1 MPDDHAHLP
10 SSVAAARGGMT
21 SGRLLEL
28 IKGGPALSR
37 AQLSELTGLARTGL
51 RSLVDPLIELGLVV
65 EREGPSTGGRRP
77 LQLAFNPQGGV
88 VLAAE
93 LGRSHARL
101 AVTNLAAEAIDSV
114 SGERRLDEGPDAILE
129 WASARFEE
137 LLQRNGLRVADVRGI
152 GVGLPGPV
160 EFASGQA
167 IEPPLMPGW
176 HALSVRDWLAERF
189 GVRVLV
195 DNDANVEG
203 LGEYW
208 LHHRDRTDDLF
219 YVKAGTGIGGAI
231 IAGGRLQRGALGG
244 AGELGHLSVDD
255 SSSVRCRCGN
265 YGCLEALA
273 GGAAIVA
280 QLRERGHDVKDVRD
294 LPALVRA
301 GVPDAVSAVRD
312 AGRLLG
318 AALASAVTLLNPS
331 VVVVGGA
338 LSGCGEHLLVGVR
351 EVVYKHSMV
360 LHLRELRVEVGRLGD
375 QAGAIGAAVNAL
387 EDILS
392 AQTIDGTDGRR
403 ALRTAS
409 S

>member
-1 MPDDHAHLP
+1 MTDEHVHLP
-10 SSVAAARGGMT
+10 PSGAPARGMT

-28 IKGGPALSR
+28 IKSGPPLTR
-37 AQLSELTGLARTGL
+37 AQLSELTGFARTGL

-65 EREGPSTGGRRP
+65 EQEGASTGGRP
-77 LQLAFNPQGGV
+77 PVQIAFNPQGGV

-101 AVTNLAAEAIDSV
+101 AVTDLAANVIDGV
-114 SGERRLDEGPDAILE
+114 SGERRLDEGPDEILE
-129 WASARFEE
+129 WASDRFEE
-137 LLQRNGLRVADVRGI
+137 LLQRSGRRLADVRGI

-176 HALSVRDWLAERF
+176 HALSVRDWLRERF

-208 LHHRDRTDDLF
+208 LHHRHRTNDLL

-231 IAGGRLQRGALGG
+231 VAGGRLQRGALGG

-255 SSSVRCRCGN
+255 RASVRCRCGN

-273 GGAAIVA
+273 GGAAVVE
-280 QLRERGHDVKDVRD
+280 QLRARGHELRDVRD
-294 LPALVRA
+294 VPALVRE

-318 AALASAVTLLNPS
+318 TALASAVTLLNPS

-375 QAGAIGAAVNAL
+375 QAGVIGASVNAL
-387 EDILS
+387 DDVLS
-392 AQTIDGTDGRR
+392 AHAIDGTDERPK
-403 ALRTAS
+403 LSTAS